1 MRESARSKEPLSRE
15 IVMSFKDRS
24 DAGRK
29 LALALR
35 DYKNRQPVVLA
46 LPRGGSSHAR
56 ARSRGGY
63 VGLYLPIL
71 AAQFVVPE
79 KIRLFAIIGAM
90 LVVIGTA
97 LEIGSVWPTQDI
109 DAVQSTNNSE

>member
-1 MRESARSKEPLSRE
+1 MEWIL
-15 IVMSFKDRS
+15 I
-24 DAGRK
+24 AGI
-29 LALALR
+29 ALTGIGIL
-35 DYKNRQPVVLA
+35 
-46 LPRGGSSHAR
+46 
-56 ARSRGGY
+56 

-97 LEIGSVWPTQDI
+97 LEIVSVWPTQDI
-109 DAVQSTNNSE
+109 DAVQSTRRSGCDVEDCHAKQSDNN